1 MSSITLFI
9 ITFLFLF
16 FCAYS
21 YIKIAQKFGIEDVP
35 NHRSSHSLNT
45 IRGGGILF
53 VISLFIYFFTQS
65 LPLPFLFAA
74 IFLVAFVSFV
84 DDLKSLGTLS
94 RLGAQ
99 IIAVILVFYQ
109 LNLFDY
115 AIFWILPLLIFC
127 LGIINIYNFMDGIN
141 GITGFYSLAVLF
153 SVLLLNYSF
162 NLIDYQILVFGI
174 LGILVFGFFNF
185 RKKAIFFAGDI
196 GSISIG
202 VFITFLLLLFSF
214 NLNTPL
220 PFMFIAVYLVDGGVT
235 IISRLIKKE
244 NILKPHKS
252 HLYQNLVHIRSVNH
266 LNVAGGYAI
275 TQILVNTI
283 VLLVIHENLSL
294 QLLTAVPIVLV
305 LIVVHILLNKKM
317 KPSFIE
323 QNT

>member
-1 MSSITLFI
+1 MSSITLFT
-9 ITFLFLF
+9 ITFLILF
-16 FCAYS
+16 FCAYL

-53 VISLFIYFFTQS
+53 VISLFIYFFTHS
-65 LPLPFLFAA
+65 LPLPYLFSA

-84 DDLKSLGTLS
+84 DDLKTLGTLS

-109 LNLFDY
+109 LNLFDNS
-115 AIFWILPLLIFC
+115 IFLILPLLIFC

-141 GITGFYSLAVLF
+141 GITGFYSLAVLL

-162 NLIDYQILVFGI
+162 DIIDYQILIFGI
-174 LGILVFGFFNF
+174 LGIVVFGFFNF

-214 NLNTPL
+214 KLSTPL

-235 IISRLIKKE
+235 IISRLLKKE

-252 HLYQNLVHIRSVNH
+252 HLYQNLVHLKSVKH
-266 LNVAGGYAI
+266 LTVAGGYAI
-275 TQILVNTI
+275 VQLSVNII
-283 VLLVIHENLSL
+283 VLMVIHENLSL
-294 QLLTAVPIVLV
+294 QLLTTIPLVLV
-305 LIVVHILLNKKM
+305 LIILHIFINRKM
-317 KPSFIE
+317 KPNLIN
-323 QNT
+323 QNS

>member
-1 MSSITLFI
+1 MSSTTLFI
-9 ITFLFLF
+9 ITFLILF
-16 FCAYS
+16 FCAYL

-35 NHRSSHSLNT
+35 NHRSSHSLKT

-65 LPLPFLFAA
+65 LPLPYLFAA

-84 DDLKSLGTLS
+84 DDLKTLGTLS

-109 LNLFDY
+109 LNLFENS
-115 AIFWILPLLIFC
+115 IFLILPLIIFC

-141 GITGFYSLAVLF
+141 GITGFYSLAVLL
-153 SVLLLNYSF
+153 SILVLNHSF
-162 NLIDYQILVFGI
+162 NVIDYQILVFGI
-174 LGILVFGFFNF
+174 LGIAVFGFFNF

-214 NLNTPL
+214 KLTTPL

-235 IISRLIKKE
+235 IISRLLKKE

-252 HLYQNLVHIRSVNH
+252 HLYQNLVHLKSVKH
-266 LNVAGGYAI
+266 LTVAGGYAI
-275 TQILVNTI
+275 VQLLVNII
-283 VLLVIHENLSL
+283 VLMVIHENLSL
-294 QLLTAVPIVLV
+294 QLLTTIPLVLV
-305 LIVVHILLNKKM
+305 LIVLHIFINRKM
-317 KPSFIE
+317 KPNLIKQSS
-323 QNT
+323 